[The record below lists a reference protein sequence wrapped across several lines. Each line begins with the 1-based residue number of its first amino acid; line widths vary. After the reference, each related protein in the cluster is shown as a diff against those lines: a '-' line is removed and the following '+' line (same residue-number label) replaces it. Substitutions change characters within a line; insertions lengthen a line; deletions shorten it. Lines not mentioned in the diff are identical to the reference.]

1 LLAELETEVLSTTSN
16 GGAFAFNGAYGRVGI
31 VLKWVKGGSELFV
44 EVKSQAPGQKTTN
57 ITRHVFYYEDKA
69 KMLEIKVGPVV
80 RRLAATIGSLQK
92 TGIPSPE
99 IRDFIQK
106 RLPTI

>member
-1 LLAELETEVLSTTSN
+1 
-16 GGAFAFNGAYGRVGI
+16 
-31 VLKWVKGGSELFV
+31 
-44 EVKSQAPGQKTTN
+44 
-57 ITRHVFYYEDKA
+57 
-69 KMLEIKVGPVV
+69 LEIKVGPVV